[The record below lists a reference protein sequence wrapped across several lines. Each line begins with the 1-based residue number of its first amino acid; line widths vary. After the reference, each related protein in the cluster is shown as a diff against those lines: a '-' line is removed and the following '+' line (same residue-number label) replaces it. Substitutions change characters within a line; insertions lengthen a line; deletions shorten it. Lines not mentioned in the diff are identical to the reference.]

1 MNEADRVRLKHM
13 LAAAKEARI
22 FAEGKSRES
31 LNTDR
36 GLALILIQEITIIGE
51 AASKVSAE
59 CRAANPQIPWVLITG
74 MRNRLIH
81 AYFDINLDIIWNTA
95 ANRLPESIA
104 ELEKI
109 LSTEES

>member
-1 MNEADRVRLKHM
+1 MNDDDRIRLEHM
-13 LAAAKEARI
+13 LAAAREAQT
-22 FAEGKSRES
+22 FAAGKTRAS

-36 GLALILIQEITIIGE
+36 GLVLILIQEITIIGE

-81 AYFDINLDIIWNTA
+81 AYYDVNLDIIWNTV
-95 ANRLPESIA
+95 ANRIPELIA
-104 ELEKI
+104 DLETI
-109 LSTEES
+109 LLLGAS